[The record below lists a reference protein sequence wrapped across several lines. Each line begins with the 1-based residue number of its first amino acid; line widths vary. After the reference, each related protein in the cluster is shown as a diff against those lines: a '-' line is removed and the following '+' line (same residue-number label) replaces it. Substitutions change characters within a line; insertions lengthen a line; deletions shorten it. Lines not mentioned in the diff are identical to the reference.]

1 MSFNRPHP
9 SVKFQ
14 AFVFKFIDDLPDAER
29 LNAEVYWQEESA
41 VILAGERAF
50 TLDDTEP
57 RAVYVKSF
65 VSGARWGTLD
75 S

>member
-9 SVKFQ
+9 SVAFQ

-29 LNAEVYWQEESA
+29 LNVEVYWQEDSA
-41 VILAGERAF
+41 AILTKTRAF
-50 TLDDTEP
+50 TIDEEDN
-57 RAVYVKSF
+57 AVSVKSF
-65 VSGARWGTLD
+65 ESGAKWGTLD